1 MFCLPRPAHTP
12 NLYWAPSTQ
21 NGPRPYHWCVFCLP
35 RQAQPPGFSED
46 QKKKACVRESD
57 TGAYVVRL
65 AQRTPLTSPGLL
77 QPEMDR
83 DPITGAFVVCLSK
96 HNPPD
101 FSGGGQKKT
110 YVFKNG
116 TLVLCCSSVVCL
128 SKHNPPVFS
137 GDQNKK
143 KNVCVQESNTGAMLF
158 VSPRALPG
166 PLLGSCNP
174 KGSGWSSTIHMC
186 VDCRPTRRLPVAKV
200 SRWIDR
206 GQASRGGHGPETTI
220 F

>member
-1 MFCLPRPAHTP
+1 MSASPGAIPR
-12 NLYWAPSTQ
+12 LLG
-21 NGPRPYHWCVFCLP
+21 GP
-35 RQAQPPGFSED
+35 
-46 QKKKACVRESD
+46 KKKACVRESD

-96 HNPPD
+96 HNPP
-101 FSGGGQKKT
+101 
-110 YVFKNG
+110 
-116 TLVLCCSSVVCL
+116 
-128 SKHNPPVFS
+128 VFS

-143 KNVCVQESNTGAMLF
+143 KVCVQESNTGAMLF
-158 VSPRALPG
+158 VSPCALPG

-206 GQASRGGHGPETTI
+206 GRASRGGLGPETTI
-220 F
+220 FSKETARAKQSRVVASSTRPVATTFLFYNTRRRFLTTGGTHTVC